1 VRTLATTLATALALV
16 MATQAAA
23 AHGGASRIASVAR
36 TAANTPPITSARP
49 ALVVRPRSPAALRR
63 AKRAA
68 ERRARHLRHRRQPR
82 VAAAAPVAGLVA
94 TGLRAT
100 QSLFGVP
107 PDTTGAIGPQHYV
120 EIVND
125 AVAVFRRSDLA
136 RVRGPVPNETFM
148 RAPAGTFVSDP
159 QMQWDPQS
167 GRWFYLAVAFTVNL
181 STFQPSGPNYLVY
194 GFSKT
199 DDPSD
204 LGQGWCRY
212 SLASGSTTDGH
223 PLLDDFP
230 KLGHDDQ
237 HLIFGSNTFALG
249 GGGEGTFVSARI
261 WSVPKPP
268 AGALAVCPPAATA
281 TTFGSE
287 GNPLRTS
294 TGELVTTPIPA
305 NTSDSSPVGYVV
317 AARDA
322 TLGRQDQIVVWH
334 VSGAADAPTLVRD
347 GDISVGGYR
356 VPRPALQFVFPR
368 IDTLDARLTMAVAH
382 ADPDAGGQE
391 AVWTQHTVD
400 PGDGSVAMRWY
411 ELLPGSGVARQQG
424 AIAEPL
430 VDVFNGAV
438 SPAADG
444 RSAVAVYNRSGL
456 FLLPQIRARGRTGS
470 MALGVLGP
478 SIGLSSS
485 GSPDYDLGCQRVCR
499 WGDYAGASPDP
510 AATSV
515 VWVASQAIAN
525 PGGLLPNWTTTIAAI
540 DAAGA

>member
-1 VRTLATTLATALALV
+1 VC
-16 MATQAAA
+16 AAA
-23 AHGGASRIASVAR
+23 VVVFVMPSEAPAAQAGAHRIASVAR
-36 TAANTPPITSARP
+36 VAAHEPPIIGASRP
-49 ALVVRPRSPAALRR
+49 VLPVLPRSAAALRH

-68 ERRARHLRHRRQPR
+68 ERRIRRAHPR
-82 VAAAAPVAGLVA
+82 RRPRAATRAAVVPGLIA
-94 TGLRAT
+94 PGLRAS

-107 PDTTGAIGPQHYV
+107 PDTTGAIGPAHYV

-125 AVAVFRRSDLA
+125 AIAVFRRADLV
-136 RVRGPVPNETFM
+136 RVGGPVPNETFT

-167 GRWFYLAVAFTVNL
+167 GRWFFLAVAFTVNL
-181 STFQPSGPNYLVY
+181 STLQLSGPNYLVY
-194 GFSKT
+194 GFSKS

-204 LGQGWCRY
+204 LNQGWCRY
-212 SLASGSTTDGH
+212 SVASGSTAGGR

-237 HLIFGSNTFALG
+237 HLIFGSNAFALG
-249 GGGEGTFVSARI
+249 GGEETFVTARI

-268 AGALAVCPPAATA
+268 AGALSVCPAAATA
-281 TTFGSE
+281 TAFGGE
-287 GNPLRTS
+287 GSPLRTS

-305 NTSDSSPVGYVV
+305 NTTDASAAGYVV

-322 TLGRQDQIVVWH
+322 TLGRQSQIVAWH
-334 VSGAADAPTLVRD
+334 VAGTADVPTLAPD
-347 GDISVGGYR
+347 GEITVGGYR
-356 VPRPALQFVFPR
+356 VPRPARQFVFPR

-411 ELLPGSGVARQQG
+411 ELLPGQGAARQQG
-424 AIAEPL
+424 AISEPG

-456 FLLPQIRARGRTGS
+456 LLLPQIRARARTGS
-470 MALGVLGP
+470 MAAGALGP
-478 SIGLSSS
+478 SIGIASSP
-485 GSPDYDLGCQRVCR
+485 SPDYDLGCAPVCR
-499 WGDYAGASPDP
+499 WGDYSGASPDP
-510 AATSV
+510 AASSV

-540 DAAGA
+540 DAAS

>member
-1 VRTLATTLATALALV
+1 VRTRVTALAAAAV
-16 MATQAAA
+16 FAVPAGAAA
-23 AHGGASRIASVAR
+23 ARAADHHIASVAR
-36 TAANTPPITSARP
+36 TAAHKPPSFAARP
-49 ALVVRPRSPAALRR
+49 ALPALPRSEAALSR

-68 ERRARHLRHRRQPR
+68 QRRARHLHPRRRP
-82 VAAAAPVAGLVA
+82 AATVRSLVPVRIAQ
-94 TGLRAT
+94 GLRAT

-107 PDTTGAIGPQHYV
+107 PDTTGAIGPGHYV

-125 AVAVFRRSDLA
+125 AVAVFRRTDLA
-136 RVRGPVPNETFM
+136 RVRGPVPNEIFT
-148 RAPAGTFVSDP
+148 RAPARTFVSDP

-167 GRWFYLAVAFTVNL
+167 GRWLFLAVAFTVNL
-181 STFQPSGPNYLVY
+181 STLQPSGPNYLVF
-194 GFSKT
+194 GFSKSG
-199 DDPSD
+199 DPSD
-204 LGQGWCRY
+204 LDQGWCRY
-212 SLASGSTTDGH
+212 SIASGSTADGH

-237 HLIFGSNTFALG
+237 HMIFGSNVFALG
-249 GGGEGTFVSARI
+249 GGGEGDFVTARI

-268 AGALAVCPPAATA
+268 AGALSVCPPAATA
-281 TTFGSE
+281 TAFGTPTS
-287 GNPLRTS
+287 PLRTS
-294 TGELVTTPIPA
+294 TDELVTTPIPA
-305 NTSDSSPVGYVV
+305 NTADSSPVGYVV

-334 VSGAADAPTLVRD
+334 VAGAADAPTLVPD
-347 GDISVGGYR
+347 GAITVGGYR
-356 VPRPALQFVFPR
+356 VPRPARQFVFPR

-391 AVWTQHTVD
+391 AIWTQHTVD

-411 ELLPGSGVARQQG
+411 ELLPGTGVARQQG
-424 AIAEPL
+424 TIAEPF

-444 RSAVAVYNRSGL
+444 GSAVAVYDRSGPL
-456 FLLPQIRARGRTGS
+456 LLPQMRARARTGS
-470 MALGVLGP
+470 MAPGVLGP
-478 SIGLSSS
+478 SIGLGSSA
-485 GSPDYDLGCQRVCR
+485 SPDFDLGCAPVCR
-499 WGDYAGASPDP
+499 WGDYSGASPDP

-540 DAAGA
+540 DASS